1 VTRYFAR
8 RLLYCL
14 TILLALTL
22 VSFVIVRLIP
32 GDPVAVFAQVNH
44 PDPAALAVI
53 RHQLALDQPW
63 WRQYLRWI
71 QRVAVGDFGASITR
85 PQQVGEQLAAR
96 LPVSLELSIM
106 AVLLAVGAGIPL
118 GVLAAVRRN
127 GWIDG
132 IVRGL
137 GFVSLAVPAFIIATF
152 VILANSNLVEWRLF
166 GYIPFADDPFGS
178 IVSMLI
184 PAGILALA
192 MGAVIARFTR
202 ATLID
207 ELAKDYVR
215 TARAKGAL
223 EPRIVVVHA
232 LRNALIPVSSVVG
245 VQLASVIGGTV
256 IIESMFALPGMGT
269 YLIQSI
275 TTVDYPA
282 IQACVLVFGVVFVVI
297 NLAVD
302 ALHPLL
308 DPRIGA
314 NG

>member
-1 VTRYFAR
+1 VTRYFAY

-14 TILLALTL
+14 VVLLALSI
-22 VSFVIVRLIP
+22 VAFVIVRLIP
-32 GDPVAVFAQVNH
+32 GDPVAAFAQVNH
-44 PDPAALAVI
+44 PDPAALTAI
-53 RHQLALDQPW
+53 RHELALDQPW

-71 QRVAVGDFGASITR
+71 SRVIGGDYGTSLTR
-85 PQQVGEQLAAR
+85 PQRVGDQLAVR

-118 GVLAAVRRN
+118 GVLAAVRRDS
-127 GWIDG
+127 WIDG

-137 GFVSLAVPAFIIATF
+137 GFVSLAVPAFIVATF
-152 VILANSNLVEWRLF
+152 VILVNSDTVRWRLF
-166 GYIPFADDPFGS
+166 GYIPFLENPLGS
-178 IVSMLI
+178 ILSMLV
-184 PAGILALA
+184 PAAILALA
-192 MGAVIARFTR
+192 MAAVIARFTR

-223 EPRIVVVHA
+223 APRIVVGHA
-232 LRNALIPVSSVVG
+232 LRNALIPVSTVVG

-256 IIESMFALPGMGT
+256 IIESMFALPGMGM

-275 TTVDYPA
+275 NTVDYPA
-282 IQACVLVFGVVFVVI
+282 IQACVLVFGIVFVVI

-314 NG
+314 SG